1 MVNFQVSNLLK
12 AKSYKLKASNGYAA
26 LFSFAIMLIVF
37 TVVIGVFSGLAIKNT
52 ARIRLN
58 TSDLKNIYAADG
70 FAEDVL
76 RRIYDVAV
84 VDALDEET
92 LTMGDATVTLDLN
105 LEGLL
110 KRHNFSSLIYDRYS
124 HSHTL
129 LVDDTVPAS
138 IKIKEWKDSL

>member
-1 MVNFQVSNLLK
+1 MNSK
-12 AKSYKLKASNGYAA
+12 KLQAPSSKLQDFGGYAA

-37 TVVIGVFSGLAIKNT
+37 TVVIGVFSSLSMKNT
-52 ARIRLN
+52 ARIRFN
-58 TSDLKNIYAADG
+58 TPDLKNIYAADG
-70 FAEDVL
+70 FAEDIL
-76 RRIYDVAV
+76 RRIYDATV

-92 LTMGDATVTLDLN
+92 LTVGDATVTLDLS
-105 LEGLL
+105 LEGLI
-110 KRHNFSSLIYDRYS
+110 KRQNFDSLVYSRYS

>member
-1 MVNFQVSNLLK
+1 MTNKSQNPKPKLLK
-12 AKSYKLKASNGYAA
+12 TNGGYAA
-26 LFSFAIMLIVF
+26 LFSFTVMLMIF
-37 TVVIGVFSGLAIKNT
+37 TAVIGVFSGLAIKSVS
-52 ARIRLN
+52 RIRLN

-84 VDALDEET
+84 VDAADGET
-92 LTMGDATVTLDLN
+92 LVVGEATVTLTLN
-105 LEGLL
+105 LEDFL
-110 KRHNFSSLIYDRYS
+110 KRHNFNSLIYDRYS
-124 HSHTL
+124 HNHTL